1 MEPLYLLLVFAAGTL
16 SGIINVMAGGGSALT
31 LPLLIFL
38 GLDGAMANGT
48 NRVAIFVQSIF
59 AVWSFRQQKMHQFR
73 ESLRLSVWTLPGGV
87 LGALAA
93 LKIGDEWFERILAIV
108 LIWVIISMFASPG
121 NRSGAAAPPDPR
133 RRWLVYPAMLAIGFY
148 GGFIQVGV
156 GFMLMAALFHLLKM
170 NLVEVNMHKVFIV
183 MIFTIPA
190 LAIFIISGNVDWWW
204 GLSLA
209 AGNSLGGWWAA
220 RASVKKGEKMIRWVL
235 FAAMLLMAARLL
247 GVL

>member
-1 MEPLYLLLVFAAGTL
+1 MEYLYILLVFAAGTL

-48 NRVAIFVQSIF
+48 NRIAIFVQSIF

-73 ESLRLSVWTLPGGV
+73 ESLRLSGWTLPGGV

-93 LKIGDEWFERILAIV
+93 LKIGNEWFERILAIV
-108 LIWVIISMFASPG
+108 LIWVIVSMFTSPG
-121 NRSGAAAPPDPR
+121 NRSGPAGLPDPR
-133 RRWLVYPAMLAIGFY
+133 RRWLVYPAMFAIGFY

-170 NLVEVNMHKVFIV
+170 NLIEVNMHKVFIV

-190 LAIFIISGNVDWWW
+190 LAIFIISGKVDWWW

-220 RASVKKGEKMIRWVL
+220 RVSVKKGEKVIRYVL

-247 GVL
+247 GVF

>member
-48 NRVAIFVQSIF
+48 NRIAIFVQSIF

-73 ESLRLSVWTLPGGV
+73 ESLRLSAWTLPGGV

-93 LKIGDEWFERILAIV
+93 LKIGNEWFERILAIV

-121 NRSGAAAPPDPR
+121 NRSGAAGPPDLR

-190 LAIFIISGNVDWWW
+190 LAIFIIGGKVDWWW

-220 RASVKKGEKMIRWVL
+220 RVSVKKGERVIRWVL

-247 GVL
+247 GVF

>member
-73 ESLRLSVWTLPGGV
+73 ESLRLSAWTLPGGV

-121 NRSGAAAPPDPR
+121 NRSGAAGPPDPR
-133 RRWLVYPAMLAIGFY
+133 WRWLVYPAMLAIGFY

-190 LAIFIISGNVDWWW
+190 LAIFIIGGKVDWWW

-220 RASVKKGEKMIRWVL
+220 RVSVKKGERVIRWVL

-247 GVL
+247 GVF